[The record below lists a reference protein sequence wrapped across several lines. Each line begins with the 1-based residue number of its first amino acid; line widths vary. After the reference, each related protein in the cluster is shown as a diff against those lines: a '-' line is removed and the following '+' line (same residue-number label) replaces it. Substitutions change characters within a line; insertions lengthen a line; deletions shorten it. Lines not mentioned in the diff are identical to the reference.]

1 MRKVHFARPP
11 ILVVIT
17 LATTTFGAPPGALGA
32 EPAIPRFDQPSEE
45 APDAPPEE
53 FINFSD
59 PAKLM
64 ELGGYLMWPILF
76 CSILTITF
84 ALERVISLRRSRI
97 IPHRF
102 LRELW
107 IALEEGR
114 LTRDQAVGECRANGS
129 PAAMIVLSSL
139 RLWGRP
145 MVEIEQSI
153 NDAGEREMPVLRRN
167 LRGLQATANL
177 AMLLGL
183 LGTVLGMIL
192 AFNEVGIASGQ
203 PRGEMLAFGIA
214 QALLT
219 TAFGLFVAIP
229 ALFLHGYFAGR
240 VERLVYELDQA
251 ALSFAERV
259 CAESLGLTHSSLPTA
274 TISESSAV
282 VADSKPA
289 ALDPKSPVAPRR
301 KRR

>member
-1 MRKVHFARPP
+1 MLEGGFARW
-11 ILVVIT
+11 L
-17 LATTTFGAPPGALGA
+17 LAAAMATAGLAVGAQP
-32 EPAIPRFDQPSEE
+32 EETSHKVPRFDPPSAAQDGGPSEE
-45 APDAPPEE
+45 
-53 FINFSD
+53 FISFRD

-64 ELGGYLMWPILF
+64 QLGGYLMWPILF
-76 CSILTITF
+76 CSFLTILF
-84 ALERVISLRRSRI
+84 AVERVISLRRSRI
-97 IPHRF
+97 VPHRF

-107 IALEEGR
+107 TELEGGR
-114 LTRDQAVGECRANGS
+114 LRRDQAVWQCRANGS
-129 PAAMIVLSSL
+129 PAAMIVLSAL

-145 MVEIEQSI
+145 MVEIEQAI

-183 LGTVLGMIL
+183 LGTVIGMIL
-192 AFNEVGIASGQ
+192 AFNEVGIARGQ

-251 ALSFAERV
+251 ALSFAERI
-259 CAESLGLTHSSLPTA
+259 CAEAQGQKFQEAPPP
-274 TISESSAV
+274 
-282 VADSKPA
+282 VAEAPVRLADTKPAPPESKPPA
-289 ALDPKSPVAPRR
+289 APRR
-301 KRR
+301 KQSGR